1 MATNLS
7 KNFSL
12 EELIA
17 STTVKNKNI
26 NNTPSNDVVNN
37 LKRLCTEVL
46 QPIRDKYEK
55 SIIVSSGYR
64 CSKLNTT
71 VGGSKTSQHSY
82 GQAADIKC
90 TATKAQL
97 FNVIKKMITK

>member
-17 STTVKNKNI
+17 STTVKKNI

-55 SIIVSSGYR
+55 FIIVSSGYR

-71 VGGSKTSQHSY
+71 VGGSKTSQPLY

-90 TATKAQL
+90 TDTKAQL
-97 FNVIKKMITK
+97 FNVIKR

>member
-17 STTVKNKNI
+17 STIAKKKNI
-26 NNTPSNDVVNN
+26 SNTPSNDVVNN
-37 LKRLCTEVL
+37 VKRLCTEVL

-55 SIIVSSGYR
+55 SIIVSSVYR

-71 VGGSKTSQHSY
+71 VG
-82 GQAADIKC
+82 
-90 TATKAQL
+90 
-97 FNVIKKMITK
+97 

>member
-37 LKRLCTEVL
+37 HK
-46 QPIRDKYEK
+46 
-55 SIIVSSGYR
+55 
-64 CSKLNTT
+64 
-71 VGGSKTSQHSY
+71 
-82 GQAADIKC
+82 
-90 TATKAQL
+90 
-97 FNVIKKMITK
+97 